1 MKKYTT
7 YELFLAVTFVL
18 FSLFS
23 FLWSYNLAFA
33 SMSFDPVAP
42 ALDGSFITAT
52 CTVGNAFYVFDFNE
66 IETDFHTDCLT
77 GVEFTD
83 LSGPGLYSVWECDST
98 VPDSLCYDN
107 ISYENIQID
116 PGLIGSDSYFF
127 NSPEPTPMTVSVFL
141 GYFLLMFLVC
151 IVVGLVIENF
161 TRLMSKISL

>member
-7 YELFLAVTFVL
+7 YELFLAITLVL

-33 SMSFDPVAP
+33 SMSFDPVSP
-42 ALDGSFITAT
+42 VLDGTFVTAT
-52 CTVGNAFYVFDFNE
+52 CTVGNAFYVFNSSE

-77 GVEFTD
+77 GVSFTD

-127 NSPEPTPMTVSVFL
+127 NPPEPVAMTTSVFL
-141 GYFLLMFLVC
+141 GYFILMFLVC
-151 IVVGLVIENF
+151 LVVGLVIENF
-161 TRLMSKISL
+161 TKLFSRISL